1 MHGRQPRLSLSLCGA
16 ARLLIAAAFAAV
28 LLRPGL
34 ALALDHVV
42 LGTDWKAEAEHGGY
56 YQAIA
61 TGIYRKYG
69 LDVTI
74 RQGGPQVNQAQ
85 LMAAGRLDFEVAPNS
100 FIALNF
106 AKEGVPVVAVAA
118 MFQKDPS
125 VLIAHPGQGD
135 TSFAALK
142 GKPIMISA
150 DTRVGFWLFL
160 KAKFGYSDS
169 QIRPYNFTVA
179 PFLADKRAIQQ
190 GYLTSE
196 PFLIEQNGVKPV
208 VLLLADAG
216 YSSYASVIETSKRLV
231 AKDPGLVQRFVDASI
246 EGWYSYLDGDPAP
259 GDALIKKDN
268 PDMTDALLR
277 YGRAALKRNGVLES
291 GDARMRGIGAMSAAR
306 WAAFFHTM
314 AKERLYPENMDY
326 RQAFTLRFV
335 NKRVGLRDKS
345 SP

>member
-1 MHGRQPRLSLSLCGA
+1 MGHLRLR
-16 ARLLIAAAFAAV
+16 RLLPRRCVLRLVAGAIFAA
-28 LLRPGL
+28 LLVRPGV
-34 ALALDHVV
+34 ALALDHVI

-61 TGIYRKYG
+61 AGIYRKYG

-106 AKEGVPVVAVAA
+106 VKEGVPVVAVAA

-125 VLIAHPGQGD
+125 VLIAHPGEGD
-135 TSFAALK
+135 ASFAALK

-179 PFLADKRAIQQ
+179 PFIANKKAIQQ

-196 PFLIEQNGVKPV
+196 PFLIERHGVKPV
-208 VLLLADAG
+208 VLLLANAG
-216 YSSYASVIETSKRLV
+216 YSSYASVLETSKRLV
-231 AKDPGLVQRFVDASI
+231 TRNPGLVQRFINASI
-246 EGWYSYLDGDPAP
+246 EGWYSYLDGNPAP

-268 PDMTDALLR
+268 PDMTDALLK
-277 YGRAALKRNGVLES
+277 YGRSALKRYGVLES
-291 GDARMRGIGAMSAAR
+291 GDAKALGIGTMSAAR

-314 AKERLYPENMDY
+314 AKEGLYPRNMEY
-326 RQAFTLRFV
+326 RKAFTLRFV
-335 NKRVGLRDKS
+335 NKRVGLADKN